1 MVVIEKM
8 QLRKTTTFQLTFSK
22 GANEKSCVFEI
33 NQTCAFGGKI
43 GCFSSRTGMSFD
55 DREAREKEKN
65 STSGAQFAALPLVKP
80 VV

>member
-1 MVVIEKM
+1 MEYM
-8 QLRKTTTFQLTFSK
+8 QLSKITTFQLTFSK

-33 NQTCAFGGKI
+33 NQTSAFGGKI